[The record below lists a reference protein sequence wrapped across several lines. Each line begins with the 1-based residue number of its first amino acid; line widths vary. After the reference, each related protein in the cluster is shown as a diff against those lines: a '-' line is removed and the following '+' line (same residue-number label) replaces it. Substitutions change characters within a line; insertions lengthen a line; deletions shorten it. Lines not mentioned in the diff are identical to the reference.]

1 MFYVMIQP
9 AELRCCPEWWDSFPF
24 FPCSQSVSSQLFKLS
39 PQPWRL
45 ERDRKSE
52 DRVQTRQYGKG
63 KTAFL
68 TAFLLQHPYQWN
80 TLNCKQPPSWMR
92 SVISDSAQHVTPAW
106 PFLSMKHH
114 YGWQVVSGG
123 TAKTQWT
130 RGLLCRANGSL
141 CLQWNHDFSNSPL
154 HKNLPLFPV
163 CREKT
168 QTACA
173 ISRVGANDTPNTIN
187 NVIFCSWY

>member
-92 SVISDSAQHVTPAW
+92 SVITVCDSCMAFSVYETPLWLTGGLWGNSQDTMNAR
-106 PFLSMKHH
+106 FALQSK
-114 YGWQVVSGG
+114 WQ
-123 TAKTQWT
+123 
-130 RGLLCRANGSL
+130 
-141 CLQWNHDFSNSPL
+141 
-154 HKNLPLFPV
+154 PLFAVKSRLFKQSAAQKSAVIPRLQGKNPDCV
-163 CREKT
+163 CYQQGRSKWHT
-168 QTACA
+168 
-173 ISRVGANDTPNTIN
+173 
-187 NVIFCSWY
+187 